1 MTNFTSGIRS
11 NAKLILISIGS
22 SVLTTAIL
30 LLGFFGFVNGGV
42 ISIGSMGV
50 SGSRPTQAVAT
61 GTAVED
67 SQVIKTVE
75 KVSPAVVSIVI
86 TQNASASQ
94 QGGQNLSPF
103 GNLFQLPQQNQNNTT
118 PQEVGQGSGFFVS
131 SDGYIVTNKH
141 VVSQQDASYT
151 VVTNDG
157 NKYNAK
163 VLAKDP
169 LFDVAI
175 LKIDGNNFP
184 YASFADSDTI
194 KVGQT
199 AIAIGNALGEFK
211 NSVSTGIVSGLL
223 RSITASTGTGGN
235 QEQLDGV
242 IQTDAAINPGNSGG
256 PLLDIKGNVIGVNVA
271 VEDGAQ
277 NIGFALPSNMVKEIV
292 DSVKANGEIVR
303 PYLGVRYATVTEAI
317 AKSNNL
323 PVQYGALVIRGA
335 SASDVAVISGSPA
348 DKAGI
353 VENDII
359 LEIDGVKLENSTS
372 LSSIIREKKVGQT
385 ITVKVSR
392 GSETKDVQV
401 TLERAPTTQ

>member
-1 MTNFTSGIRS
+1 MTNFASGIRS
-11 NAKLILISIGS
+11 NAKLILISVGS

-30 LLGFFGFVNGGV
+30 LLGFLGLVNGGV
-42 ISIGSMGV
+42 VSIGNLGV
-50 SGSRPTQAVAT
+50 SGSRSTPAIAT

-67 SQVIKTVE
+67 SQVVKTVDR
-75 KVSPAVVSIVI
+75 VSPAVVSIVI
-86 TQNASASQ
+86 TQNAGTTQ
-94 QGGQNLSPF
+94 QNGQNLSPF
-103 GNLFQLPQQNQNNTT
+103 GNLFQLPQQNQNSNTQ
-118 PQEVGQGSGFFVS
+118 QEVGQGSGFFVS

-175 LKIDGNNFP
+175 LKIDGTTFP
-184 YASFADSDTI
+184 YVSFADSDTI

-303 PYLGVRYATVTEAI
+303 PYLGVRYVTLTEAL

-323 PVQYGALVIRGA
+323 TVQYGALVIRGA
-335 SASDVAVISGSPA
+335 STADVAVLSGSPA

-359 LEIDGVKLENSTS
+359 LEIDGVKLENTTS
-372 LSSIIREKKVGQT
+372 LASIIREKKVGQT
-385 ITVKVSR
+385 ITVKLSR
-392 GSETKDVQV
+392 GNETKDVQV
-401 TLERAPTTQ
+401 TLERAPTTP